1 MRTLMNNFSEIIDS
15 IKKYNKI
22 IVLRHTNPDPDAL
35 GSQKGLANAITEA
48 FPDKEVL
55 IGGNDAQGLK
65 WLSTMDDVKNS
76 DFEGSLVI
84 VTDTANTE
92 RIDDDRYNSGDFL
105 IKIDHHPNDDAYG
118 DQLFVNTDAS
128 SSSEIIADLI
138 ESSSELK
145 LSKTVA
151 YYLYAGI
158 VGDTGRFLYPAT
170 TQHTMNI
177 AGQFLALGID
187 STNINLHMN
196 EITLPQA
203 KLQGALF
210 DRLKIDESGAAVA
223 VIDTDLI
230 NKLGLTREQANSVV
244 STPGRL
250 KEVHSWLE
258 AVEKEDGTFR
268 MHLRSQ
274 GPTINGLAKEHNG
287 GGHPLASGADAK
299 DLAEVE
305 QMFQEL
311 IEIVNNYYKKG
322 E

>member
-1 MRTLMNNFSEIIDS
+1 MNNFSEIAQS
-15 IKKYNKI
+15 IKDYDKI
-22 IVLRHTNPDPDAL
+22 VILRHTNPDPDAL
-35 GSQKGLANAITEA
+35 GSQTGLANVIKEA
-48 FPDKEVL
+48 YPDKKVL
-55 IGGNDAQGLK
+55 LGGNDAAGLK
-65 WLSTMDDVKNS
+65 WLSTMDTVS
-76 DFEGSLVI
+76 DDDFKGALVI

-92 RIDDDRYNSGDFL
+92 RIDDDRFNTGDYL

-138 ESSSELK
+138 ADTAEFK
-145 LSKTVA
+145 LSKNVA

-170 TQHTMNI
+170 TQHTMNV
-177 AGQFLALGID
+177 AGQFLATGID
-187 STNINLHMN
+187 AASINQAMN
-196 EITLPQA
+196 KITLAQA
-203 KLQGALF
+203 KLQGELF
-210 DRLKIDESGAAVA
+210 NRLKIDKSGAAVA
-223 VIDTDLI
+223 VIDDDLI
-230 NKLGLTREQANSVV
+230 KKLGITREQANSVV
-244 STPGRL
+244 SAPGRL
-250 KEVHSWLE
+250 EEVHSWLE
-258 AVEKEDGTFR
+258 AVEKDDGTFR

-274 GPTINGLAKEHNG
+274 GPVINELAKEHNG

-311 IEIVNNYYKKG
+311 IVIVNNFYKKG

>member
-1 MRTLMNNFSEIIDS
+1 MRIKMNKFSDIIGT
-15 IKKYNKI
+15 IKKYDKI

-35 GSQKGLANAITEA
+35 GSQNGLANAIKEA
-48 FPDKEVL
+48 FPEKKVL
-55 IGGNDAQGLK
+55 IGGNDAEGLK
-65 WLSTMDDVKNS
+65 WLSTMDEVS
-76 DFEGSLVI
+76 DADFSGALVI
-84 VTDTANTE
+84 VTDTANTD
-92 RIDDDRYNSGDFL
+92 RIDDARYDSGAYL
-105 IKIDHHPNDDAYG
+105 IKIDHHPNDEDYG

-128 SSSEIIADLI
+128 SSAEIIADLI
-138 ESSSELK
+138 ADTPEFN

-170 TQHTMNI
+170 TQHTMNV
-177 AGQFLALGID
+177 AGQFLATGID
-187 STNINLHMN
+187 AASINQNMN
-196 EITLPQA
+196 QITLAQA
-203 KLQGALF
+203 KLQGELF
-210 DRLKIDESGAAVA
+210 DRLKIDESGAALA
-223 VIDTDLI
+223 VIDDDLI
-230 NKLGLTREQANSVV
+230 KKLDITREQANSVV

-258 AVEKEDGTFR
+258 AVEKDDGTFR

-274 GPTINGLAKEHNG
+274 GPVINGLAKEHNG

-305 QMFQEL
+305 EMYQEL
-311 IEIVNNYYKKG
+311 IKIVNDFYQRG

>member
-1 MRTLMNNFSEIIDS
+1 MNSFSEIAQT
-15 IKKYNKI
+15 IKDNNKI
-22 IVLRHTNPDPDAL
+22 IILRHTNPDPDAL
-35 GSQKGLANAITEA
+35 GSQRGLANAIKEA
-48 FPDKEVL
+48 YPEKTVL
-55 IGGNDAQGLK
+55 LGGNNAEGLK
-65 WLSTMDDVKNS
+65 WLSEMDEVTDADFS
-76 DFEGSLVI
+76 DALVI

-92 RIDDDRYNSGDFL
+92 RIDDDRYNNGKFL
-105 IKIDHHPNDDAYG
+105 IKIDHHPNDDEYG

-138 ESSSELK
+138 SEVSDLK
-145 LSKTVA
+145 LSKNVA

-170 TQHTMNI
+170 TQHTMNV
-177 AGQFLALGID
+177 AGEFLALGID
-187 STNINLHMN
+187 AKNINIKMN

-203 KLQGALF
+203 KLQGELF
-210 DRLKIDESGAAVA
+210 NRLKIDKSGAAVA
-223 VIDTDLI
+223 VIDQALI
-230 NKLGLTREQANSVV
+230 DQLNITREQANSVV

-250 KEVHSWLE
+250 KEVHAWLE
-258 AVEKEDGTFR
+258 AVQKDDGTFR

-274 GPTINGLAKEHNG
+274 GPIINELAKEHNG

-305 QMFQEL
+305 EMFQEL
-311 IEIVNNYYKKG
+311 IQIVNDYYKKG